1 MYRKYIKRILDFLI
15 SLISLIALS
24 PVLLIVYILVRKN
37 LGKPAIF
44 KHDRPGKGGDIFT
57 LYKFRS
63 MTEERDPEGN
73 LLPDEVRL
81 TRFGRLLRA
90 TSLDELPELFN
101 ILKGDMSIVG
111 PRPLEEYF
119 LPYYTES
126 EMHRHDVRPGLTGLA
141 QVSGRNNLSWEQ
153 RFEYDLGYIDH
164 ISFANDFRILFR
176 TFSKV
181 AKSEGTD
188 IPIEDFDV
196 YREKQWERGE
206 KR

>member
-1 MYRKYIKRILDFLI
+1 
-15 SLISLIALS
+15 
-24 PVLLIVYILVRKN
+24 
-37 LGKPAIF
+37 
-44 KHDRPGKGGDIFT
+44 
-57 LYKFRS
+57 
-63 MTEERDPEGN
+63 
-73 LLPDEVRL
+73 
-81 TRFGRLLRA
+81 
-90 TSLDELPELFN
+90 
-101 ILKGDMSIVG
+101 MSVVG